1 MNDRQFDGPGPIPAA
16 QYTCLTRS
24 TLVTQCPTGCFTL
37 LPNEESRATVSD
49 RKSDSAVPNKQS
61 PRRAGLGRGLEALI
75 PPVESPASAASIT
88 TINIADIAPNPR
100 QPRTNLDPEE
110 LQVLADSIRM
120 HGVIQPIV
128 IKPSEPAGS
137 YTLIAGERR
146 WRASQL
152 AGLLEIPAVVMD
164 VSLQAQLELALVEN
178 VIRSDLSALEEAVAY
193 RQLID
198 EFGLTQADV
207 ADRVGRSR
215 VSITNTLRLLLLPD
229 RVKDALDA
237 GDITE
242 GHARALLGLPSAVE
256 QIAMLETVI
265 RRGLSVRETETAVRS
280 WVDRNSAASDPSP
293 TRLRNEFSD
302 SEQRLRRALS
312 TNVAINRSA
321 KGSGSIRIDFTTED
335 QLAEILDR
343 IAGEA
348 LY

>member
-1 MNDRQFDGPGPIPAA
+1 MPA
-16 QYTCLTRS
+16 QRS
-24 TLVTQCPTGCFTL
+24 
-37 LPNEESRATVSD
+37 A
-49 RKSDSAVPNKQS
+49 

-75 PPVESPASAASIT
+75 PNLQSEPTAAPSAPPVSTIPVTSIS
-88 TINIADIAPNPR
+88 PNPR
-100 QPRTNLDPEE
+100 QPRTSIDEDE
-110 LQVLADSIRM
+110 LAVLAESIRL

-128 IKPSEPAGS
+128 VRPSDTPDA

-146 WRASQL
+146 WRASQR
-152 AGLLEIPAVVMD
+152 AGLDRIPAVVMD

-178 VIRSDLSALEEAVAY
+178 VIRSDLSPLEEAIAY

-207 ADRVGRSR
+207 AERVGRSR
-215 VSITNTLRLLLLPD
+215 VSVTNTLRLLLLPD

-237 GDITE
+237 GEITE

-265 RRGLSVRETETAVRS
+265 RRNLSVRETEAAVRE
-280 WVDRNSAASDPSP
+280 WVERHAGSSDRAPLIVA
-293 TRLRNEFSD
+293 RNEFAD

-321 KGSGSIRIDFTTED
+321 KGTGSIRIDFSTED

>member
-1 MNDRQFDGPGPIPAA
+1 MNDRAGDNA
-16 QYTCLTRS
+16 S
-24 TLVTQCPTGCFTL
+24 
-37 LPNEESRATVSD
+37 S
-49 RKSDSAVPNKQS
+49 NKPPS
-61 PRRAGLGRGLEALI
+61 RRAGLGRGLEALI
-75 PPVESPASAASIT
+75 PSMETRVPASSISSVKLSS
-88 TINIADIAPNPR
+88 IAPNPR
-100 QPRTNLDPEE
+100 QPRTTIDAEE
-110 LQVLADSIRM
+110 LDVLAASIRT

-128 IKPSEPAGS
+128 IKQAGSPDS

-152 AGLLEIPAVVMD
+152 AGLDEIPAVVMD

-178 VIRSDLSALEEAVAY
+178 VIRADLAPLEEATAY

-237 GDITE
+237 GEITE

-256 QIAMLETVI
+256 QIALLETVI
-265 RRGLSVRETETAVRS
+265 RRGLSVRETEAAVRA
-280 WVDRNSAASDPSP
+280 WIDRNSVTPEPYAASAG
-293 TRLRNEFSD
+293 NEFAE
-302 SEQRLRRALS
+302 SEQRVRRALA
-312 TNVAINRSA
+312 TNVSITRSA
-321 KGSGSIRIDFTTED
+321 KGSGSIRIDYSTAD
-335 QLAEILDR
+335 QLAELLDR

>member
-1 MNDRQFDGPGPIPAA
+1 MDQ
-16 QYTCLTRS
+16 
-24 TLVTQCPTGCFTL
+24 
-37 LPNEESRATVSD
+37 
-49 RKSDSAVPNKQS
+49 
-61 PRRAGLGRGLEALI
+61 
-75 PPVESPASAASIT
+75 
-88 TINIADIAPNPR
+88 
-100 QPRTNLDPEE
+100 EE
-110 LQVLADSIRM
+110 LSVLADSIRM

-128 IKPSEPAGS
+128 VKPDMTPGR

-146 WRASQL
+146 WRASRL
-152 AGLLEIPAVVMD
+152 AGLDQIPAVIMD

-207 ADRVGRSR
+207 AERVGRSR

-237 GDITE
+237 GEITE
-242 GHARALLGLPSAVE
+242 GHARALLGLPSAIE

-265 RRGLSVRETETAVRS
+265 RKSMSVRETETAVRA
-280 WVDRNSAASDPSP
+280 WVERNAATEEAAGPAMIRS
-293 TRLRNEFSD
+293 EFVD

-312 TNVAINRSA
+312 TNVAISRSA
-321 KGSGSIRIDFTTED
+321 KGSGAIRIDFSSPD
-335 QLAEILDR
+335 QLAELLDR
-343 IAGEA
+343 IAGES